1 MNEEFSG
8 AEAALLE
15 LYVAAGA
22 DEAIGDAPVDRF
34 ALRPAPR
41 KPPASTSRAPRQPA
55 PSPRQPPAA
64 APQPPSP
71 APALRSREANVQTA
85 RETAAAA
92 ATLAELRAA
101 FEAFDECPLKATATN
116 FVFADGR
123 PGAPLMLVGEAPGAD
138 EDRQGLPFVG
148 PAGRLL
154 DRMLEAIGI
163 AREEAYIS
171 NIVPWR
177 PPGNRN
183 PTDSEIAACL
193 PFVER
198 HIELAAPQILVL
210 VGGVSAKSLLR
221 SKEGILRLRGRW
233 LKYRPPEGEPMTAR
247 ALLHPAYLLR
257 QPAQKRLT
265 WSDLL
270 EIRDRLDAN

>member
-15 LYVAAGA
+15 WYVAAGA

-34 ALRPAPR
+34 APRPAPR
-41 KPPASTSRAPRQPA
+41 KPPASTSSAPPRSA
-55 PSPRQPPAA
+55 PSP
-64 APQPPSP
+64 PPSP

-101 FEAFDECPLKATATN
+101 FEAFDGCPLKATATN

-138 EDRQGLPFVG
+138 EDREGLPFVG
-148 PAGRLL
+148 AAGRLL

-163 AREEAYIS
+163 AREDAYIS

-198 HIELAAPQILVL
+198 HIELAAPQILVPI
-210 VGGVSAKSLLR
+210 GGVSAKALLR
-221 SKEGILRLRGRW
+221 SREGILRLRGRW
-233 LKYRPPEGEPMTAR
+233 LIYRPPEGEPMTAR

-257 QPAQKRLT
+257 QPAQKKLAWR
-265 WSDLL
+265 DLL

>member
-8 AEAALLE
+8 AQAALLE
-15 LYVAAGA
+15 WYVAAGA

-34 ALRPAPR
+34 APRPAPR
-41 KPPASTSRAPRQPA
+41 KPPASTSSAPRQPA
-55 PSPRQPPAA
+55 PPPRQPPAA
-64 APQPPSP
+64 P

-101 FEAFDECPLKATATN
+101 LEAFDGCPLKATATN
-116 FVFADGR
+116 FVFADGK
-123 PGAPLMLVGEAPGAD
+123 PGAPLMLVGEAPGAE

-154 DRMLEAIGI
+154 DKMLEAIGI
-163 AREEAYIS
+163 ARKEAYIS
-171 NIVPWR
+171 NILPWR

-198 HIELAAPQILVL
+198 HIALAAPQILIL
-210 VGGVSAKSLLR
+210 VGGISAKSLLR
-221 SKEGILRLRGRW
+221 SKEGIMRLRGRW

-257 QPAQKRLT
+257 QPAQKRVT
-265 WSDLL
+265 WRDLL
-270 EIRDRLDAN
+270 EIRERLDAN

>member
-1 MNEEFSG
+1 MSEKVSG

-15 LYVAAGA
+15 WYIAAGV

-34 ALRPAPR
+34 AARPSPP
-41 KPPASTSRAPRQPA
+41 KPTASTSFATPEASPQR
-55 PSPRQPPAA
+55 PS
-64 APQPPSP
+64 SP

-85 RETAAAA
+85 REIAAASG
-92 ATLAELRAA
+92 TLAELRAA
-101 FEAFDECPLKATATN
+101 LEAFDGCPLKATAMN
-116 FVFADGR
+116 FVFADGK
-123 PGAPLMLVGEAPGAD
+123 PGASLMLVGEAPGAE

-154 DRMLEAIGI
+154 DKMLEAIGI
-163 AREEAYIS
+163 ERKEAYIS
-171 NIVPWR
+171 NILPWR

-183 PTDSEIAACL
+183 PADSEIAACL

-198 HIELAAPQILVL
+198 HIELAAPRILIL
-210 VGGVSAKSLLR
+210 VGGISAKSLLR
-221 SKEGILRLRGRW
+221 SRDGIMRLRGRW

-257 QPAQKRLT
+257 QPAQKRVT
-265 WSDLL
+265 WRDLL
-270 EIRDRLDAN
+270 EIRERLDGN